1 MSNRKSYHFLANAAT
16 VLLVLLLAITMAVSP
31 THASKRCAHPDGTQ
45 KGKACK
51 AGYECVNTYAFG
63 WHPRCE
69 KLSDGCKK
77 QCRSGYVCV
86 VESIKHG
93 NSMRGC
99 MKLAITN

>member
-31 THASKRCAHPDGTQ
+31 THASRRCAHPDGTQ

-51 AGYECVNTYAFG
+51 AGYECVYTRSGGFNG

-69 KLSDGCKK
+69 KLYPDGCKK
-77 QCRSGYVCV
+77 QCRSGYVCALATGV
-86 VESIKHG
+86 P
-93 NSMRGC
+93 GC

>member
-51 AGYECVNTYAFG
+51 AGYECVYTRSGPFG
-63 WHPRCE
+63 DWKPRC
-69 KLSDGCKK
+69 KKQLSPDDCQK

-86 VESIKHG
+86 AGSPVCS
-93 NSMRGC
+93 
-99 MKLAITN
+99 KLAITN